1 MISTPTTPSLDTALA
16 EKIQTRTA
24 QIAVIGIG
32 YVGLPLA
39 TAFAQAG
46 FPTVGLDLDARK
58 VESINR
64 GESYIPDVETSLI
77 RALVDEKRLRAS
89 IDERVLRDADVI
101 FICVPTPFDRMKAPD
116 LAAIRS
122 ASESIAKHLRPGQ
135 MVILQST
142 TYPGTT
148 EEFVLPI
155 LETSGLKAGEDFY
168 LAFSPERID
177 PGNKQWS
184 ASNMPKVLGGL
195 TPRSTELARDLL
207 ATLTPHVHLVST
219 PRAAEMTK
227 LLENIFRSVNI
238 ALVNEL
244 ALLCERMNI
253 DIWEVIEAAKT
264 KPFGYMPFYPSA
276 GVGGHCIPVD
286 PYYLSWKAREYDF
299 YTKFI
304 ELAAEVNQS
313 MPFHVVNLIGEAL
326 NHSGKSLDGANV
338 LVLGVAFKRDID
350 DARNSP
356 AERVI
361 ELLLSRRANVSYH
374 DPYVPRFHIG
384 DSVFHRQ
391 GLMLEGVPLTP
402 ETVRAADVVVIVT
415 GHRSVDYN
423 MVLANA
429 RRVVDTTS
437 VTREMSHD
445 GKVVRLG
452 APLNTRPLERG
463 ANGAG

>member
-1 MISTPTTPSLDTALA
+1 MISIPTTTSLETALA
-16 EKIQTRTA
+16 EKIRARAA

-46 FPTVGLDLDARK
+46 FPTIGLDLDARK
-58 VESINR
+58 VDLINR
-64 GESYIPDVETSLI
+64 GESYIPDVETSII
-77 RALVDEKRLRAS
+77 RALVEEKRLRAS
-89 IDERVLRDADVI
+89 TDDHILHDADVI

-116 LAAIRS
+116 LAAIRG
-122 ASESIAKHLRPGQ
+122 ASESIARNLKPGQ

-184 ASNMPKVLGGL
+184 AANMPKVLGGL
-195 TPRSTELARDLL
+195 TPHSTELARDLL

-244 ALLCERMNI
+244 ALLCERMDI

-326 NHSGKSLDGANV
+326 NHSGKSFEGANV

-356 AERVI
+356 AERII

-374 DPYVPRFHIG
+374 DPYVPHFHIG

-391 GLMLEGVPLTP
+391 GLVLEGVLLTP
-402 ETVRAADVVVIVT
+402 ETVRAADVIVIVT
-415 GHRSVDYN
+415 GHRNVDYG

-437 VTREMSHD
+437 ITSGLPHD

-452 APLNTRPLERG
+452 ASQNIRPSETG

>member
-1 MISTPTTPSLDTALA
+1 MTTMSLSLDQVLE
-16 EKIQTRTA
+16 EKIKARTA

-32 YVGLPLA
+32 YVGLPLVV
-39 TAFAQAG
+39 AFADAG
-46 FPTVGLDLDARK
+46 FPTIGFDLDKRK
-58 VESINR
+58 VDSINR
-64 GESYIPDVETSLI
+64 GESYIPDVETSLVTRLI
-77 RALVDEKRLRAS
+77 ENKTLRAS
-89 IDERVLRDADVI
+89 TDDSVLRDADVI

-116 LAAIRS
+116 LGMIRS
-122 ASESIAKHLRPGQ
+122 ASESIAKHLHRGQ

-155 LETSGLKAGEDFY
+155 LETSGLKAGDDFY

-177 PGNKQWS
+177 PGNKDWS
-184 ASNMPKVLGGL
+184 ARNMPKVLGGL

-207 ATLTPHVHLVST
+207 ATLTPSVHLVST

-244 ALLCERMNI
+244 ALLCERMDI
-253 DIWEVIEAAKT
+253 DIWEVIDAAKT
-264 KPFGYMPFYPSA
+264 KPFGFMPFYPSA

-286 PYYLSWKAREYDF
+286 PYYLSWKAREFDF

-313 MPFHVVNLIGEAL
+313 MPFHVVNLIADAV
-326 NHSGKSLDGANV
+326 NRDGKSLDHAKV

-361 ELLLSRRANVSYH
+361 ELLIARRANVTYH
-374 DPYVPRFHIG
+374 DPYVPHFHIG
-384 DSVFHRQ
+384 DSVFHRAPRVLD
-391 GLMLEGVPLTP
+391 GIALT
-402 ETVRAADVVVIVT
+402 EQALQEADVVVIVT
-415 GHRSVDYN
+415 GHRNVDYG

-429 RRVVDTTS
+429 KRIVDTTS
-437 VTREMSHD
+437 VTAAMPQNGH
-445 GKVVRLG
+445 VVRLG
-452 APLNTRPLERG
+452 APSSLHAADMG
-463 ANGAG
+463 VNGAE

>member
-1 MISTPTTPSLDTALA
+1 MTISSPVTTTALA
-16 EKIQTRTA
+16 EKIHTRTA
-24 QIAVIGIG
+24 EIAVIGIG

-39 TAFAQAG
+39 VAFADAG
-46 FPTVGLDLDARK
+46 FPTYGFDLDARK
-58 VESINR
+58 VETINR
-64 GESYIPDVETSLI
+64 GASYIPDVESSLVHH
-77 RALVDEKRLRAS
+77 LVADGRLRAS
-89 IDERVLRDADVI
+89 TDETILDNADVI

-116 LAAIRS
+116 LGPVKS
-122 ASESIAKHLRPGQ
+122 ASESIARHLRRGRLI
-135 MVILQST
+135 ILQST

-155 LETSGLKAGEDFY
+155 LETSGLKAGTDFY

-184 ASNMPKVLGGL
+184 ARNMPKVLGGL

-207 ATLTPHVHLVST
+207 ATLTSNVHLVSS

-253 DIWEVIEAAKT
+253 DIWEVIDAAKT
-264 KPFGYMPFYPSA
+264 KPFGYMPFYPGA

-313 MPFHVVNLIGEAL
+313 MPFHVVNLVSDAVNRQGKAL
-326 NHSGKSLDGANV
+326 AGAKV

-361 ELLLSRRANVSYH
+361 ELLLGRGANVSYH
-374 DPYVPRFHIG
+374 DPYVPQFHIG
-384 DSVFHRQ
+384 DSVFHRAPHVLQ
-391 GLMLEGVPLTP
+391 NSALTT
-402 ETVRAADVVVIVT
+402 ETVRAADLVIIIT
-415 GHRSVDYN
+415 GHRNVDYD
-423 MVLANA
+423 MVLEHA
-429 RRVVDTTS
+429 RCVVDTTN
-437 VTREMSHD
+437 VTMGNPRAAH
-445 GKVVRLG
+445 VIRLG
-452 APLNTRPLERG
+452 TPLPAANTG
-463 ANGAG
+463 ANGA

>member
-1 MISTPTTPSLDTALA
+1 MIKTSTPLDQILA
-16 EKIQTRTA
+16 EKIQQRTA
-24 QIAVIGIG
+24 RIAVIGIG

-39 TAFAQAG
+39 VAFAETG
-46 FPTVGLDLDARK
+46 FSTVGYDLDTRK
-58 VESINR
+58 VASINR
-64 GESYIPDVETSLI
+64 GESYIPDVESDLVTKLI
-77 RALVDEKRLRAS
+77 GQATLRAS
-89 IDERVLRDADVI
+89 TDAAVLSDADVI

-116 LAAIRS
+116 LGMIRS
-122 ASESIAKHLRPGQ
+122 ASESIATHLHRGQ

-155 LETSGLKAGEDFY
+155 LETSGLKAGHDFY

-177 PGNKQWS
+177 PGNKEWS
-184 ASNMPKVLGGL
+184 ARNMPKVLGGL
-195 TPRSTELARDLL
+195 TPRSTELAHALL
-207 ATLTPHVHLVST
+207 STLTSSVHLVSS

-244 ALLCERMNI
+244 ALLCERMDIN
-253 DIWEVIEAAKT
+253 IWEVIDAAKT
-264 KPFGYMPFYPSA
+264 KPFGFMPFYPSA

-313 MPFHVVNLIGEAL
+313 MPFHVVSLITDAV
-326 NHSGKSLDGANV
+326 NRDGKGLDGANV

-361 ELLLSRRANVSYH
+361 ELLISRRARVSYH
-374 DPYVPRFHIG
+374 DPYVPQFHIG
-384 DSVFHRQ
+384 DNVFHRAPRV
-391 GLMLEGVPLTP
+391 LDNTPLTP
-402 ETVRAADVVVIVT
+402 ETVAAADVVVIVS
-415 GHRSVDYN
+415 GHRNVDYA

-429 RRVVDTTS
+429 KRVVDTTS
-437 VTREMSHD
+437 VTAVMPNNDR
-445 GKVVRLG
+445 VVRLG
-452 APLNTRPLERG
+452 APSALHVAGNG
-463 ANGAG
+463 ANGLA

>member
-1 MISTPTTPSLDTALA
+1 MSDISAETNQLS
-16 EKIQTRTA
+16 EKIQARTA
-24 QIAVIGIG
+24 EIAVIGIG

-39 TAFAQAG
+39 VAFAEAG
-46 FPTVGLDLDARK
+46 FQTTGYDLDARK
-58 VESINR
+58 VQTINR
-64 GESYIPDVETSLI
+64 GESYIPDVETE
-77 RALVDEKRLRAS
+77 LVRVLVTDGRLRAS
-89 IDERVLRDADVI
+89 TSEDALDVADVI

-116 LAAIRS
+116 LGMIQN
-122 ASESIAKHLRPGQ
+122 ASEAIARHLKRGQ
-135 MVILQST
+135 LIILQST

-155 LETSGLKAGEDFY
+155 LETSGLKAGDDFL

-184 ASNMPKVLGGL
+184 ARNMPKVLGGI
-195 TPRSTELARDLL
+195 TPESTQRARALL
-207 ATLTPHVHLVST
+207 ATLTDNVHLVSS

-244 ALLCERMNI
+244 ALLCERMDIN
-253 DIWEVIEAAKT
+253 IWEVIDAAKT
-264 KPFGYMPFYPSA
+264 KPFGFMPFYPGA

-286 PYYLSWKAREYDF
+286 PYYLSWKAREFDF
-299 YTKFI
+299 FTKFI

-313 MPFHVVNLIGEAL
+313 MPFHVVSLITDAV
-326 NHSGKSLDGANV
+326 NRDGKAMDGAKV

-361 ELLLSRRANVSYH
+361 ELLLARRAEVSFH
-374 DPYVPRFHIG
+374 DPYVEHFHIG
-384 DSVFHRQ
+384 DTVFHRAPRVLK
-391 GLMLEGVPLTP
+391 GSALTP
-402 ETVRAADVVVIVT
+402 DAVRAADVVVIIT
-415 GHRSVDYN
+415 GHRNVDYG

-429 RRVVDTTS
+429 KRVVDTTS
-437 VTREMSHD
+437 VTAALPHNEN
-445 GKVVRLG
+445 VVRLG
-452 APLNTRPLERG
+452 ALSPTRPIDLG
-463 ANGAG
+463 APSAV

>member
-1 MISTPTTPSLDTALA
+1 MTNTFLALDQILQ
-16 EKIQTRTA
+16 ENIKTRA
-24 QIAVIGIG
+24 ARIAVIGIG

-39 TAFAQAG
+39 VAFAEAG
-46 FPTVGLDLDARK
+46 FPTVGFDLDARK
-58 VESINR
+58 VDSINR
-64 GESYIPDVETSLI
+64 GVSYIPDIETARVEKLI
-77 RALVDEKRLRAS
+77 RAESLRAS
-89 IDERVLRDADVI
+89 TDDSALRDADVI

-116 LAAIRS
+116 LGMIRS
-122 ASESIAKHLRPGQ
+122 ASQSIAKHLHRGQ

-155 LETSGLKAGEDFY
+155 LETSGLKAGHDFY

-177 PGNKQWS
+177 PGNKEWS
-184 ASNMPKVLGGL
+184 ANNMPKVLGGL

-244 ALLCERMNI
+244 ALLCERMDIN
-253 DIWEVIEAAKT
+253 IWEVIDAAKT
-264 KPFGYMPFYPSA
+264 KPFGFMPFYPSA

-286 PYYLSWKAREYDF
+286 PYYLSWKAREFDF

-313 MPFHVVNLIGEAL
+313 MPFHVVNLIADAV
-326 NHSGKSLDGANV
+326 NRDGKSLDGAKV

-361 ELLLSRRANVSYH
+361 ELLIARRANVSYH

-384 DSVFHRQ
+384 DSVFHRAPRVLDGVALTEQTLQ
-391 GLMLEGVPLTP
+391 G
-402 ETVRAADVVVIVT
+402 ADVVVIVT
-415 GHRSVDYN
+415 GHRNVDYGL
-423 MVLANA
+423 VLANA
-429 RRVVDTTS
+429 KRIVDTTS
-437 VTREMSHD
+437 VTAAMQNNGH
-445 GKVVRLG
+445 VVRLG
-452 APLNTRPLERG
+452 ASSSLRAADIG
-463 ANGAG
+463 ANGIS

>member
-1 MISTPTTPSLDTALA
+1 MIPTLEAPQLDIELA
-16 EKIQTRTA
+16 EKIRTRMA
-24 QIAVIGIG
+24 RIAIIGIG

-39 TAFAQAG
+39 TAFAHAG
-46 FPTVGLDLDARK
+46 FTTVGFDLDTRK
-58 VESINR
+58 VDTINR
-64 GESYIPDVETSLI
+64 GESYIPDVETEMV
-77 RALVDEKRLRAS
+77 RTLVEQKTFCAS
-89 IDERVLRDADVI
+89 NDPSVLHDSDVI

-116 LAAIRS
+116 LTAIRL
-122 ASESIAKHLRPGQ
+122 ASESIAKYLQPGRL
-135 MVILQST
+135 VILQST

-155 LETSGLKAGEDFY
+155 LETSGLKAGSDFY

-177 PGNKQWS
+177 PGNKEWS
-184 ASNMPKVLGGL
+184 ASNTPKILGGL
-195 TPRSTELARDLL
+195 TPRSTELAAELL
-207 ATLTPHVHLVST
+207 ATLTPHVHLVSS

-244 ALLCERMNI
+244 ALLCERMGI
-253 DIWEVIEAAKT
+253 DIWEVIDAAKT
-264 KPFGYMPFYPSA
+264 KPFGYMPFYPGS

-313 MPFHVVNLIGEAL
+313 MPFHVVNLIADAV
-326 NHSGKSLDGANV
+326 NQQGKSLDGANV

-361 ELLLSRRANVSYH
+361 ELLLSRRARVSYH
-374 DPYVPRFHIG
+374 DPYVAKFHIG
-384 DSVFHRQ
+384 DSVFHKEPRVLQ
-391 GLMLEGVPLTP
+391 GIDLTP

-415 GHRSVDYN
+415 GHRTIDYT
-423 MVLANA
+423 MVLNNA
-429 RRVVDTTS
+429 QRVVDTTS
-437 VTREMSHD
+437 VTSSMAHN

-452 APLNTRPLERG
+452 TPSAMRAIDVGVDG
-463 ANGAG
+463 AA

>member
-1 MISTPTTPSLDTALA
+1 MSPTTTFASDQLLA
-16 EKIQTRTA
+16 EKIRARTA

-39 TAFAQAG
+39 VAFADAG
-46 FPTVGLDLDARK
+46 FSTVGFDLDARK
-58 VESINR
+58 VESIHR
-64 GESYIPDVETSLI
+64 GESYIADVES
-77 RALVDEKRLRAS
+77 ALVQKLVTAKTLRAS
-89 IDERVLRDADVI
+89 TDKTVLRDADVI

-116 LAAIRS
+116 LAMIRS
-122 ASESIAKHLRPGQ
+122 ASESIAQHLQRGQ
-135 MVILQST
+135 MIILQST

-155 LETSGLKAGEDFY
+155 LETSGLKAGHDFY

-177 PGNKQWS
+177 PGNKEWS
-184 ASNMPKVLGGL
+184 ANNMPKVLGGF

-207 ATLTPHVHLVST
+207 ATLTPHVHVVST

-244 ALLCERMNI
+244 ALLCERMDIN
-253 DIWEVIEAAKT
+253 IWEVIDAAKT
-264 KPFGYMPFYPSA
+264 KPFGFMPFYPSA

-313 MPFHVVNLIGEAL
+313 MPFHVVNLVADAV
-326 NHSGKSLDGANV
+326 NRDSKALDGAKV

-361 ELLLSRRANVSYH
+361 ELLIARHANVSYH
-374 DPYVPRFHIG
+374 DPYVPHFHIG
-384 DSVFHRQ
+384 DSVFHREPRV
-391 GLMLEGVPLTP
+391 LDGVALSP

-415 GHRSVDYN
+415 GHRNVDYG
-423 MVLANA
+423 MILAHA
-429 RRVVDTTS
+429 KRVVDTTS
-437 VTREMSHD
+437 VTAGMESRAQ
-445 GKVVRLG
+445 VVRLG
-452 APLNTRPLERG
+452 APTNARAADVG
-463 ANGAG
+463 ANGAA

>member
-1 MISTPTTPSLDTALA
+1 MTDLSLDLTQALA
-16 EKIQTRTA
+16 EKINTRTA
-24 QIAVIGIG
+24 RIAVIGIG

-39 TAFAQAG
+39 TAFAAAG
-46 FPTVGLDLDARK
+46 FVTVGLDLDARK
-58 VESINR
+58 TQAIQR
-64 GESYIPDVETSLI
+64 GESYIPDVES
-77 RALVDEKRLRAS
+77 ALVAKLVASETLRATD
-89 IDERVLRDADVI
+89 DETTLADADVI

-116 LAAIRS
+116 LGMIRS
-122 ASESIAKHLRPGQ
+122 ASESIARHLRRGQ

-155 LETSGLKAGEDFY
+155 LETSGFKAGQDFY

-177 PGNKQWS
+177 PGNKEWS
-184 ASNMPKVLGGL
+184 ANNMPKVLGGL
-195 TPRSTELARDLL
+195 TPQSTELARALL
-207 ATLTPHVHLVST
+207 ATLTPQVHLVST

-244 ALLCERMNI
+244 ALLCERMDIN
-253 DIWEVIEAAKT
+253 IWEVIDAAKT
-264 KPFGYMPFYPSA
+264 KPFGFMPFYPGA

-286 PYYLSWKAREYDF
+286 PYYLSWKAREFDF

-313 MPFHVVNLIGEAL
+313 MPFHVVNLVADAVNRDGKAL
-326 NHSGKSLDGANV
+326 RGAQI
-338 LVLGVAFKRDID
+338 LILGVAFKRDID

-361 ELLLSRRANVSYH
+361 ELLRARHAHVSYH
-374 DPYVPRFHIG
+374 DPYVPQFHIG
-384 DSVFHRQ
+384 DSVFYPDAQ
-391 GLMLEGVPLTP
+391 VLDGVALTP
-402 ETVRAADVVVIVT
+402 ASVRAADVVVIVT
-415 GHRSVDYN
+415 GHRVVDYG

-429 RRVVDTTS
+429 RRVVDTTN
-437 VTREMSHD
+437 VTAPLPGN
-445 GKVVRLG
+445 GKVLRLG
-452 APLNTRPLERG
+452 APSADSAADG
-463 ANGAG
+463 KANGST

>member
-1 MISTPTTPSLDTALA
+1 MSDISAETNQLS
-16 EKIQTRTA
+16 EKIQARTA
-24 QIAVIGIG
+24 EIAVIGIG

-39 TAFAQAG
+39 VAFAEAG
-46 FPTVGLDLDARK
+46 FQTTGYDLDARK
-58 VESINR
+58 VQTINR
-64 GESYIPDVETSLI
+64 GESYIPDVETE
-77 RALVDEKRLRAS
+77 LVRVLVTDGRLRAS
-89 IDERVLRDADVI
+89 TSEDALDVADVI

-116 LAAIRS
+116 LGMIQN
-122 ASESIAKHLRPGQ
+122 ASEAIARHLKRGQ
-135 MVILQST
+135 LIILQST

-155 LETSGLKAGEDFY
+155 LETSGLKAGDDFL

-184 ASNMPKVLGGL
+184 ARNMPKVLGGI
-195 TPRSTELARDLL
+195 TPESTQRARALL
-207 ATLTPHVHLVST
+207 ATLTDNVHLVSS

-253 DIWEVIEAAKT
+253 DIWEVIDAAKT
-264 KPFGYMPFYPSA
+264 KPFGFMPFYPGA

-313 MPFHVVNLIGEAL
+313 MPFHVVGLIADAVNRQGKAL
-326 NHSGKSLDGANV
+326 AGAKIF
-338 LVLGVAFKRDID
+338 VLGVAFKRDID

-361 ELLLSRRANVSYH
+361 ELLLARGAEVSFH
-374 DPYVPRFHIG
+374 DPYVAEFQIG
-384 DSVFHRQ
+384 DNVFHRAPRR
-391 GLMLEGVPLTP
+391 LTNRALTP
-402 ETVRAADVVVIVT
+402 ETVRAADLCVIIT
-415 GHRSVDYN
+415 GHHQVDYA

-429 RRVVDTTS
+429 QCVVDTTT
-437 VTREMSHD
+437 VTAGLPHASRLI
-445 GKVVRLG
+445 RLG
-452 APLNTRPLERG
+452 APNGTG
-463 ANGAG
+463 ANGV

>member
-1 MISTPTTPSLDTALA
+1 MTPTIDLTHDRLLDD
-16 EKIQTRTA
+16 KIRSRTA
-24 QIAVIGIG
+24 EIAVIGIG

-39 TAFAQAG
+39 VAFAEAG
-46 FPTVGLDLDARK
+46 FPTLGLDVDPFK
-58 VESINR
+58 VQAIDR
-64 GESYIPDVETSLI
+64 GESYIPDVDS
-77 RALVDEKRLRAS
+77 ALVAKLVQGKKLRAS
-89 IDERVLRDADVI
+89 SDDSVLETADVI

-116 LAAIRS
+116 LGMIRQ
-122 ASESIAKHLRPGQ
+122 ASESIARRLCRGQ
-135 MVILQST
+135 LVILQST

-155 LETSGLKAGEDFY
+155 LETSGLSARGDFY

-177 PGNKQWS
+177 PGNKDWS
-184 ASNMPKVLGGL
+184 ARNMPKVLGGL
-195 TPRSTELARDLL
+195 TPRATELAGELL
-207 ATLTPHVHLVST
+207 STLTPQVHIVSS

-244 ALLCERMNI
+244 ALLCERMDI

-264 KPFGYMPFYPSA
+264 KPFGFMPFYPGA

-313 MPFHVVNLIGEAL
+313 MPFHVVSLITEAV
-326 NHSGKSLDGANV
+326 NRDRKSLEGANV

-361 ELLLSRRANVSYH
+361 ELLLARRAVVTYH
-374 DPYVPRFHIG
+374 DPYVPHFHIG
-384 DSVFHRQ
+384 DSVFHRPVRS
-391 GLMLEGVPLTP
+391 LDSVALTP
-402 ETVRAADVVVIVT
+402 EVVRAADLVVIVT
-415 GHRSVDYN
+415 GHRMVDYG
-423 MVLANA
+423 MVLENA
-429 RRVVDTTS
+429 HRIVDTTS
-437 VTREMSHD
+437 VTAGMHKN
-445 GKVVRLG
+445 GNVIRLG
-452 APLNTRPLERG
+452 APLEGSVPNPGEKG
-463 ANGAG
+463 GK